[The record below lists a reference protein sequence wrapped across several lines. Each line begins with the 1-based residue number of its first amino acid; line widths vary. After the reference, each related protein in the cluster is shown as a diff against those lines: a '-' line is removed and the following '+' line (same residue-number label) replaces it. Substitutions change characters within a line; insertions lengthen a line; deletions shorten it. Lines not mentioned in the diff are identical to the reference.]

1 MRARA
6 QASVSMSLCGHSV
19 TWKTMKT
26 DAQAS
31 SAGRLFRT
39 RQRTARSLAT
49 MLGAVSHCLR
59 LRAALSGPSER
70 DMSEAAPYRIT
81 PEILSLVEDIGEGLG
96 RAEAL
101 GIARDLRLRRISRIR
116 SIRGS
121 LAIEGNTLSEEQVA
135 TLLDGKPVIGSLR
148 EIQEARNAIKAYDR
162 FESWSPGSEA
172 DLLRAH
178 GVLMAG
184 LLDRPGRYRS
194 RGVAVGG
201 AGVVHHVAPPAG
213 RVPELMAALL
223 HWVLST
229 GDHPLI
235 VSSVFHDE
243 FELIHPFEDG
253 NGRLG
258 RLWQTLILTRWRPLF
273 AHLPVE
279 SLVHA
284 HQSAYYGAIRASSAA
299 GESTPFVTFMLQ
311 MIRAALA
318 PAVLADQAARPGNR
332 SSSTAPRRAARGS
345 AKCCPTAG
353 EAGSVPPPH
362 VARQLPAP
370 GAGAGTG
377 GDDPSRI
384 SHRQEPG
391 LPPDRTRTQSRRI
404 VQSRLLTNCRF
415 KNGISSRHVDNANH
429 GGSAV
434 SHMKV
439 STLRRHLAD
448 LAGKRYYPKRLG
460 GVVHPVCSVAARPR
474 SHPRRSQPRGIG
486 GLSRQG
492 CGMPATRAC
501 RAPACRAARRWAGRR
516 AR

>member
-1 MRARA
+1 
-6 QASVSMSLCGHSV
+6 
-19 TWKTMKT
+19 
-26 DAQAS
+26 
-31 SAGRLFRT
+31 
-39 RQRTARSLAT
+39 
-49 MLGAVSHCLR
+49 
-59 LRAALSGPSER
+59 
-70 DMSEAAPYRIT
+70 MSEAPPYRIT
-81 PEILSLVEDIGEGLG
+81 PEILSLVEQIGEGLG

-162 FESWSPGSEA
+162 YESWAPQSEA

-194 RGVAVGG
+194 GGVAVGG

-213 RVPELMAALL
+213 RVPELMAGLL

-229 GDHPLI
+229 GNHPLI
-235 VSSVFHDE
+235 VSSVFHYE
-243 FELIHPFEDG
+243 FEFIHPFEDG

-318 PAVLADQAARPGNR
+318 PAILADQAADQVTDQVARLLDLLREGPQSAAQLLARLGLSHRP
-332 SSSTAPRRAARGS
+332 TLRANYLRPALALGLVEMTRPES
-345 AKCCPTAG
+345 PTAKNQ
-353 EAGSVPPPH
+353 AYRLT
-362 VARQLPAP
+362 AR
-370 GAGAGTG
+370 
-377 GDDPSRI
+377 
-384 SHRQEPG
+384 
-391 LPPDRTRTQSRRI
+391 
-404 VQSRLLTNCRF
+404 
-415 KNGISSRHVDNANH
+415 
-429 GGSAV
+429 
-434 SHMKV
+434 
-439 STLRRHLAD
+439 
-448 LAGKRYYPKRLG
+448 
-460 GVVHPVCSVAARPR
+460 
-474 SHPRRSQPRGIG
+474 
-486 GLSRQG
+486 
-492 CGMPATRAC
+492 
-501 RAPACRAARRWAGRR
+501 GRR
-516 AR
+516 AGA